1 MFLSIASYV
10 ACEAIISETGL
21 FIETEHYYNMQK
33 LATFPA
39 TYFALFLFIFSFALL
54 NRALLSI
61 GRILKKSRS
70 QKIDQ

>member
-1 MFLSIASYV
+1 
-10 ACEAIISETGL
+10 
-21 FIETEHYYNMQK
+21 MQK